1 MSGKRKK
8 APAAF
13 YEAARIGA
21 QRYGLEDPENLDLN
35 AISIEEARVLTFA
48 MEMGRLPTGALI
60 PTCTDGKENCVRPS
74 HMLELGDGPLVIQ
87 ETTP

>member
-1 MSGKRKK
+1 VSGKRRK

-13 YEAARIGA
+13 HEAARIVA
-21 QRYGLEDPENLDLN
+21 KRYGLEDPEDLDLN

-60 PTCTDGKENCVRPS
+60 PTCKDTTVCVRPS
-74 HMLELGDGPLVIQ
+74 HMLELGGAE
-87 ETTP
+87 ETRP

>member
-1 MSGKRKK
+1 MSGKRKR
-8 APAAF
+8 ASPAF
-13 YEAARIGA
+13 HEAARIVA
-21 QRYGLEDPENLDLN
+21 KRYGLEDPDDLDLN

-74 HMLELGDGPLVIQ
+74 HMLELGGTEEAKP
-87 ETTP
+87 